1 MLLYQIQ
8 RNDWTFGQKTSSRR
22 FWLWKWYQ
30 KKVICLFCAI
40 RKWNKYSRLLHIQKK
55 LPKSYNVIPTTLLGR
70 LAIDKKYQGQGLG
83 KILLIDA
90 LKRCFEIAQEIGS
103 FAVIVDPKDKEAEKF
118 VEKYDV
124 IRLPDSKKM
133 FLAIKTLQELF
144 G

>member
-1 MLLYQIQ
+1 MGIIQLVIPIFLYWIIHFYTKN
-8 RNDWTFGQKTSSRR
+8 R
-22 FWLWKWYQ
+22 YQ

-70 LAIDKKYQGQGLG
+70 LAIDKKYQGQRLG

-90 LKRCFEIAQEIGS
+90 LKRCYEIAQEIGS
-103 FAVIVDPKDKEAEKF
+103 FAFVVDPIDKEVEKF
-118 VEKYDV
+118 VEKYDF

-133 FLAIKTLQELF
+133 FLASKTLQELF